1 MHLRLRKFWSGW
13 IVALAVP
20 ILGACAIIPGPVGS
34 GSGNFP
40 ATNRVSFGDD
50 PAPAV
55 EAVSKVFAR
64 RGYHV
69 AAEADFRVD
78 VGLAKR
84 AVEVGFRG
92 EPATAGRSV
101 GVEALPEDRR
111 IDLCREHIFRLSVA
125 IVDRR
130 SGLIVYRGTAEDVR
144 CGEPGAD
151 NLLALANVALHSLQ

>member
-1 MHLRLRKFWSGW
+1 MHLPMREFWRGW
-13 IVALAVP
+13 IVGLAATV
-20 ILGACAIIPGPVGS
+20 LGGCAIIPGPVGS
-34 GSGNFP
+34 STGNFP
-40 ATNRVSFGDD
+40 VTNRVSFGDE

-55 EAVSKVFAR
+55 EAVGKVLAR
-64 RGYHV
+64 RGYLV
-69 AAEADFRVD
+69 ATEADFRVD

-92 EPATAGRSV
+92 EPATAGRSS